1 MTLFHVIEW
10 LIKGFGW
17 VLVLLGGF
25 AYLTLHELLNI

>member
-10 LIKGFGW
+10 LIKGFAW

-25 AYLTLHELLNI
+25 AHLTEILI